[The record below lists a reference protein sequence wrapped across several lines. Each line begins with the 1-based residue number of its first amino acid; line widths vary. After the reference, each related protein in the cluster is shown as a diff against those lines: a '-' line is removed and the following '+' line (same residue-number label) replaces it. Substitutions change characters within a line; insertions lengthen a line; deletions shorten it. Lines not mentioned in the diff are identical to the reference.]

1 MVSEG
6 QKVILVE
13 ANEATDSSSASITWK
28 LVEEKKHGLFG
39 SQVYTAQA
47 LCCSFQ

>member
-13 ANEATDSSSASITWK
+13 ANEATGSSAAFVSWK
-28 LVEEKKHGLFG
+28 LVEEKKHGQFG
-39 SQVYTAQA
+39 SQVYPTQA
-47 LCCSFQ
+47 LCRIF